1 MYIMCTSISFKS
13 FLRRCSVYSSVT
25 ALRSVGIA
33 AHMPNRFAILGDVI
47 VTGRADSRNL
57 QKALRGVPLSWVDLS
72 ACFRVGISLFCV
84 LYAYRLYRPLC
95 IPRTVLAG
103 SPPCS
108 AYLRLCMFVLWDGA
122 ELCDAFQFF
131 CAVILCGDLHG
142 FSNLCRELYAA
153 AYVLRAAILYN
164 IFVYSCCRQGGFTR
178 RRERRS
184 DSAVF
189 CRGGSLLIAEFLSAP
204 MFRYGGYFTLFSRLK
219 FALLSAMK
227 NLKFLK
233 ITAVMIG

>member
-1 MYIMCTSISFKS
+1 M
-13 FLRRCSVYSSVT
+13 
-25 ALRSVGIA
+25 
-33 AHMPNRFAILGDVI
+33 
-47 VTGRADSRNL
+47 
-57 QKALRGVPLSWVDLS
+57 DLS
-72 ACFRVGISLFCV
+72 ARFRYIYCRFAFGMSFGYIVRSV
-84 LYAYRLYRPLC
+84 SP
-95 IPRTVLAG
+95 TVLAG

-108 AYLRLCMFVLWDGA
+108 AHRWLCMFVLPVLA
-122 ELCDAFQFF
+122 ALCDAFQFF

-189 CRGGSLLIAEFLSAP
+189 CRGGSLLIAEFYPLRCFDTGDILP
-204 MFRYGGYFTLFSRLK
+204 CFP
-219 FALLSAMK
+219 AL
-227 NLKFLK
+227 NLRFCLQ
-233 ITAVMIG
+233 

>member
-1 MYIMCTSISFKS
+1 MFPGRYIVV
-13 FLRRCSVYSSVT
+13 LCSVCLLVIPSAAYIADCLSGFSALFSLSSVMY
-25 ALRSVGIA
+25 V
-33 AHMPNRFAILGDVI
+33 
-47 VTGRADSRNL
+47 
-57 QKALRGVPLSWVDLS
+57 
-72 ACFRVGISLFCV
+72 
-84 LYAYRLYRPLC
+84 C
-95 IPRTVLAG
+95 I
-103 SPPCS
+103 
-108 AYLRLCMFVLWDGA
+108 WDGA

-189 CRGGSLLIAEFLSAP
+189 CRYGSLLIAEFLSAP

>member
-1 MYIMCTSISFKS
+1 MSFSYI
-13 FLRRCSVYSSVT
+13 V
-25 ALRSVGIA
+25 RSVS
-33 AHMPNRFAILGDVI
+33 P
-47 VTGRADSRNL
+47 
-57 QKALRGVPLSWVDLS
+57 
-72 ACFRVGISLFCV
+72 
-84 LYAYRLYRPLC
+84 
-95 IPRTVLAG
+95 TVLAG

-142 FSNLCRELYAA
+142 FSNLCIELYAA

-189 CRGGSLLIAEFLSAP
+189 CRGGSLLIAEFLSAQ

-219 FALLSAMK
+219 FALLSAAK
-227 NLKFLK
+227 NLKFPRL
-233 ITAVMIG
+233 